1 MFNTLYNGFL
11 LLWIFAMSMLLYII
25 WWSSWSISGHIASNL
40 NFSFSNGSDA
50 GMLSNWNVVLLK
62 IMLRDSIRDDN
73 VDDDG
78 WDDVSIVNGIWDVDE
93 KGWPFGEDDNE
104 ENIDVNGRE
113 CWNDKRF
120 DLEYRSS

>member
-11 LLWIFAMSMLLYII
+11 LLWMFAISMLLYII
-25 WWSSWSISGHIASNL
+25 WWSSWSISGHIASSL

-62 IMLRDSIRDDN
+62 IMLRDIIRDDN

-78 WDDVSIVNGIWDVDE
+78 WEDVSIVNGIWEEDE

-113 CWNDKRF
+113 CWKDKRF
-120 DLEYRSS
+120 DLEYMSS